1 MAGTMEYGSMKR
13 AIDEH
18 LGRRK
23 QSGQKDAVCRQHTSS
38 VATVMSH
45 PLPATRHHRQH

>member
-1 MAGTMEYGSMKR
+1 MVDTMEYGSMKH

-23 QSGQKDAVCRQHTSS
+23 QSGQKDAVCRHILVVLLQ
-38 VATVMSH
+38 
-45 PLPATRHHRQH
+45 